1 MKQFK
6 DLQSGDIIYYYDH
19 CTMKPRTVERT
30 EWDIIEKTEKYRWG
44 DEKFV
49 YKYLLIYC
57 INGKEPVKIYCTWHE
72 GESSHEGNY
81 FSCKEA
87 AEQWLNGLKYYR
99 ECRINCAKALIE
111 KETNILNK
119 YKFNDLK

>member
-6 DLQSGDIIYYYDH
+6 DLQPGDIIYYYDH

-30 EWDIIEKTEKYRWG
+30 DWDIKEEVQKYRGWE
-44 DEKFV
+44 DKHT

-57 INGKEPVKIYCTWHE
+57 VNSKEPVKIYCTWHD
-72 GESSHEGNY
+72 GASSHEGVY

-87 AEQWLNGLKYYR
+87 AEQCLKVLKGYR
-99 ECRINCAKALIE
+99 ERRIERAKNLIE
-111 KETNILNK
+111 KETKILSK
-119 YKFNDLK
+119 YKFND

>member
-6 DLQSGDIIYYYDH
+6 DLQPGDIIYYYDH

-30 EWDIIEKTEKYRWG
+30 EWNTTERIEKTRFGEEKY
-44 DEKFV
+44 V
-49 YKYLLIYC
+49 YKYLYIYC
-57 INGKEPVKIYCTWHE
+57 VNGREPLKIYCTWHN
-72 GESSHEGNY
+72 GAITHEKNY

-87 AEQWLNGLKYYR
+87 AEKWLNSISNYR
-99 ECRINCAKALIE
+99 EHRIKQAKYLIE

-119 YKFNDLK
+119 YKFND